1 MKFSSSG
8 LGRKNGFYFK
18 VDYEFYLDGEKA
30 AQPWMVSAERR
41 DAEGRVSNFVRLH
54 RTHRFENKEGAQQF
68 CEDIA
73 DGKYSIEE
81 LRKEENAAEAA
92 HKDAIEAAE
101 LARFSVFLQDFK
113 ATCPSSSRRCTA
125 WTRSFGS
132 LPATPK
138 KSVSACRRD
147 RRNLFST
154 RSPTLLPGR
163 FSRPLQRPPRPAPA
177 LNTKRRLHHEYHI
190 PF

>member
-30 AQPWMVSAERR
+30 AQPWTVSAERR

-54 RTHRFENKEGAQQF
+54 RTPRFETKEGAQQF

-81 LRKEENAAEAA
+81 LRKVENAAEAA
-92 HKDAIEAAE
+92 HNAAIETAN
-101 LARFSVFLQDFK
+101 LAKFSAFLQDFK
-113 ATCPSSSRRCTA
+113 ATGIDPMLLPVILQKVYGMDPELRELASNPEKIRQCLQTGPKESLFDQICHAAAKKVYPS
-125 WTRSFGS
+125 
-132 LPATPK
+132 LATPTQ
-138 KSVSACRRD
+138 SHVNPER
-147 RRNLFST
+147 
-154 RSPTLLPGR
+154 
-163 FSRPLQRPPRPAPA
+163 
-177 LNTKRRLHHEYHI
+177 
-190 PF
+190 

>member
-1 MKFSSSG
+1 MKFSSNG
-8 LGRKNGFYFK
+8 LGRKNGFYFR

-30 AQPWMVSAERR
+30 AQPWTVSVERR

-54 RTHRFENKEGAQQF
+54 RTHRFAREEDAQQF
-68 CEDIA
+68 CEDVA

-113 ATCPSSSRRCTA
+113 ATGIDPM
-125 WTRSFGS
+125 
-132 LPATPK
+132 
-138 KSVSACRRD
+138 
-147 RRNLFST
+147 
-154 RSPTLLPGR
+154 LLPVILQKVYGMDPELR
-163 FSRPLQRPPRPAPA
+163 VLASNPEKIRQCLQTGPKESLFDQMSRTSPE
-177 LNTKRRLHHEYHI
+177 H
-190 PF
+190 

>member
-30 AQPWMVSAERR
+30 AQPWTVSVERR
-41 DAEGRVSNFVRLH
+41 DVEGRVSNFVRLH

-81 LRKEENAAEAA
+81 LRKEEGAAVAAHNAA
-92 HKDAIEAAE
+92 IETAK
-101 LARFSVFLQDFK
+101 LAKLSAFLQDFK
-113 ATCPSSSRRCTA
+113 SIGVDPM
-125 WTRSFGS
+125 
-132 LPATPK
+132 
-138 KSVSACRRD
+138 
-147 RRNLFST
+147 
-154 RSPTLLPGR
+154 LLPVI
-163 FSRPLQRPPRPAPA
+163 LQKVHGMDPEISVLASDPEKIRQCLHPGQKESLFDQISHAAARQVFPSPAAPAPSR
-177 LNTKRRLHHEYHI
+177 TSPEH
-190 PF
+190 

>member
-1 MKFSSSG
+1 MKFSSNG
-8 LGRKNGFYFK
+8 LGRKNGFYFR

-30 AQPWMVSAERR
+30 AQPWTVSVERR

-54 RTHRFENKEGAQQF
+54 RTHRFAREEDAQQF
-68 CEDIA
+68 CEDVA

-113 ATCPSSSRRCTA
+113 ATGIDPMLLPVILQKVYGMDPELRVLASNPEKIRQCLQTGQKESLFDQISHAAAKKVYPS
-125 WTRSFGS
+125 
-132 LPATPK
+132 LATPTQ
-138 KSVSACRRD
+138 SHANPER
-147 RRNLFST
+147 
-154 RSPTLLPGR
+154 
-163 FSRPLQRPPRPAPA
+163 
-177 LNTKRRLHHEYHI
+177 
-190 PF
+190 

>member
-30 AQPWMVSAERR
+30 AQPWTVSVERR
-41 DAEGRVSNFVRLH
+41 DAEGRVSEYLRLH

-73 DGKYSIEE
+73 DGKYSVEA

-92 HKDAIEAAE
+92 HNAAIETAN
-101 LARFSVFLQDFK
+101 LAKFSAFLQDFK
-113 ATCPSSSRRCTA
+113 ATGVDPMLLPVILQKVYGMDPELRELASNPEKIRQCLQPGQKESLFDQICHAAAKKVYPS
-125 WTRSFGS
+125 
-132 LPATPK
+132 LATPTQ
-138 KSVSACRRD
+138 SHVNPER
-147 RRNLFST
+147 
-154 RSPTLLPGR
+154 
-163 FSRPLQRPPRPAPA
+163 
-177 LNTKRRLHHEYHI
+177 
-190 PF
+190 